1 MVELDAEL
9 VETVDQAEAEALA
22 DLIQEKELTQIV
34 EEMVIHLQQV
44 LLKDMM
50 VVIHLHQLI
59 KLLVAVADLVLL
71 EQMVLN
77 QEVVEMA
84 EPVELEQIFHQYLVL
99 VLEYVE

>member
-1 MVELDAEL
+1 MALLDG
-9 VETVDQAEAEALA
+9 T
-22 DLIQEKELTQIV
+22 
-34 EEMVIHLQQV
+34 
-44 LLKDMM
+44 
-50 VVIHLHQLI
+50 
-59 KLLVAVADLVLL
+59 VLL